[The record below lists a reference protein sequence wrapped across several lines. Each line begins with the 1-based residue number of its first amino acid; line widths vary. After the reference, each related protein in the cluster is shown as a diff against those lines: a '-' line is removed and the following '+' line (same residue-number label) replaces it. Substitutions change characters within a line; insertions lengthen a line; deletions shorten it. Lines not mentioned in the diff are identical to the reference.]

1 MSLINAKLRVSML
14 YYETENLLKVSDSK
28 FINAEHVLAE
38 LKLIKSE
45 LEED

>member
-1 MSLINAKLRVSML
+1 M
-14 YYETENLLKVSDSK
+14 EQTTLKQYIGTKTVK
-28 FINAEHVLAE
+28 AEHVLAE

>member
-1 MSLINAKLRVSML
+1 MSLINAKLRVSMI
-14 YYETENLLKVSDSK
+14 YYETEILLKASGSK
-28 FINAEHVLAE
+28 FINAEHVLAQ